1 MAAKTLSKGEQ
12 TRERLLKVAEDAVL
26 RKGFAATSIEEL
38 IAAAGVTKSGF
49 VYHFRD
55 KHELAKALLQR
66 YIDHDTAIIDD
77 LFAKADELIDD
88 PLHSYLAFLKLFAG
102 VMADLPGRHPGCLV
116 ASYCYQDQLH
126 SREIRAMSME
136 GMLTWRR
143 RFSERL
149 ERIAARYPPR
159 MPVDLYALADMTI
172 TLVEGGII
180 LDKGRREQGN
190 LARQILMLRDF
201 VRLVFEPMAFTK

>member
-1 MAAKTLSKGEQ
+1 MAARTLTKGEQ
-12 TRERLLKVAEDAVL
+12 TRERLLQVAQDAVL

-66 YIDHDTAIIDD
+66 YIDHDTAILDE
-77 LFAKADELIDD
+77 LFAKADELVDD
-88 PLHSYLAFLKLFAG
+88 PLHNYLAFLKLFAG
-102 VMADLPGRHPGCLV
+102 VMADLPERHPGCLV

-126 SREIRAMSME
+126 SREIRAMSTE
-136 GMLTWRR
+136 GMLTWRK
-143 RFSERL
+143 RFRERL
-149 ERIAARYPPR
+149 DRIAARYTPR
-159 MPVDLYALADMTI
+159 APIDLDTLADMTI

-180 LDKGRREQGN
+180 LDKGKREDGN
-190 LARQILMLRDF
+190 LPRQILMMRDL
-201 VRLVFEPMAFTK
+201 VRVMFEPAAKS